1 MRISDWSSDV
11 CSSDLTNLLGPNDGP
26 EAGDA
31 AGSTCGVAPT
41 MRVLHLSTFDIRGG
55 AARGTYWLHQA
66 LARRDV
72 ASRML
77 VRRKYS
83 RDPTRT
89 EPPHRLHRIPSAVRG
104 QPQRLPTIQSR
115 PRRGKVGH

>member
-55 AARGTYWLHQA
+55 AASGTYWLHQA
-66 LARRDV
+66 LARRDGDSSMQV
-72 ASRML
+72 G
-77 VRRKYS
+77 RKYS
-83 RDPTRT
+83 GDPTVT
-89 EPPHRLHRIPSAVRG
+89 EQHGRETGRERG
-104 QPQRLPTIQSR
+104 GRY
-115 PRRGKVGH
+115 VGNWGGGESTEKKK

>member
-1 MRISDWSSDV
+1 MIRRPPRSKRSDTLFPYTTLFRSGRDPAPALDS
-11 CSSDLTNLLGPNDGP
+11 TNLLGPNDGP

-66 LARRDV
+66 LAR
-72 ASRML
+72 SEEHTSELQSLM
-77 VRRKYS
+77 
-83 RDPTRT
+83 
-89 EPPHRLHRIPSAVRG
+89 RISYAVFC
-104 QPQRLPTIQSR
+104 L
-115 PRRGKVGH
+115 KKK